1 MSYNCDMNETMFK
14 IADTAIRIFNQD
26 PSAKLETVAE
36 EAGVTSR
43 TLYRYFKDRAVLLN
57 FCRERM
63 SVTCRAAM
71 ETAFKGS
78 DDLLKQLEL
87 TLYAGIEC
95 GSKYAFFDKM
105 NHLPEMQQ
113 VLVSKKDD
121 GYDELQQRWL
131 ALIIELQQRKS
142 VSTELSPAWIQQLF
156 SAMVSTTL
164 SAIQSGSIAPKD
176 VKKFAWYSFSRSI
189 GISENLKKPSKN

>member
-1 MSYNCDMNETMFK
+1 MSYNCDMNDTMLK

-43 TLYRYFKDRAVLLN
+43 TLYRYFKDRPVLLN

-71 ETAFKGS
+71 NAAFEGS
-78 DDLLKQLEL
+78 DNLLTQLEL

-105 NHLPEMQQ
+105 NQLPEMQQ
-113 VLVSKKDD
+113 ELVSKKED
-121 GYDELQQRWL
+121 GYDELQERWIS
-131 ALIIELQQRKS
+131 LILKLQQKNI
-142 VSTELSPAWIQQLF
+142 VTTELSPAWIQQLF

-164 SAIQSGSIAPKD
+164 NAVQSGSIAAND
-176 VKKFAWYSFSRSI
+176 VKRFAWYSFSHSI
-189 GISENLKKPSKN
+189 GISESLKHR